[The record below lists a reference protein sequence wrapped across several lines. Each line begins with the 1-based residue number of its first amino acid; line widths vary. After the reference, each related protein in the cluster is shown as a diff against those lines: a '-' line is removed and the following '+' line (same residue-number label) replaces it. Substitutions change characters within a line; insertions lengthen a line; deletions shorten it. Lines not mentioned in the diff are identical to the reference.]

1 MKTRINLNLP
11 NLKLNQQQML
21 VTGLDMVALIKARTY
36 KGVDADDKPF
46 DGYSTNPIY
55 ISKNSQT
62 AKRLAPKGGEKT
74 KSGGMYFEGGYRE
87 YKEKSRKRTNS
98 MEGQT
103 SEVDLTLSGQ
113 LMQNFTVL
121 QSSSQGFTIGLLEPV
136 QQYGYFV
143 NDRRK
148 FIGLTDEE
156 VQKLIKMIEINL
168 LGDSNE

>member
-1 MKTRINLNLP
+1 
-11 NLKLNQQQML
+11 
-21 VTGLDMVALIKARTY
+21 
-36 KGVDADDKPF
+36 
-46 DGYSTNPIY
+46 
-55 ISKNSQT
+55 
-62 AKRLAPKGGEKT
+62 
-74 KSGGMYFEGGYRE
+74 
-87 YKEKSRKRTNS
+87 